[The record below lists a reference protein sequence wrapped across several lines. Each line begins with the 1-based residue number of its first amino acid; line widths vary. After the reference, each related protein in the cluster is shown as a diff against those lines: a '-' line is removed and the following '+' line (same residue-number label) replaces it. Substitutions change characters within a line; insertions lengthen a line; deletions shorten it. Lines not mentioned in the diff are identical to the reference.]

1 MKNISKTILTSLIL
15 SGLFFIPVLSSAQF
29 SGYEVNENIDKSQSE
44 TEAIEEMLILNSRSD
59 IQALCQQSRRQ
70 IKSRIFAYNSNAID
84 NIGSQAEAEA
94 VVELLCIQTISNFRK
109 LNLIEPIQ
117 TNNDQF
123 SQISNLMAVN
133 YGEEVSALQNI
144 R

>member
-29 SGYEVNENIDKSQSE
+29 SWNKVNDNIDKSQSE
-44 TEAIEEMLILNSRSD
+44 TEAVEEMLILDARSD
-59 IQALCQQSRRQ
+59 IQASYQQSRRQ
-70 IKSRIFAYNSNAID
+70 IKSRIFASNANLID

-94 VVELLCIQTISNFRK
+94 VVELLCIQIISNFRE
-109 LNLIEPIQ
+109 LNTIDPIQ
-117 TNNDQF
+117 VNNDQF
-123 SQISNLMAVN
+123 SQISNLMASN
-133 YGEEVSALQNI
+133 HGEEISLIQNI